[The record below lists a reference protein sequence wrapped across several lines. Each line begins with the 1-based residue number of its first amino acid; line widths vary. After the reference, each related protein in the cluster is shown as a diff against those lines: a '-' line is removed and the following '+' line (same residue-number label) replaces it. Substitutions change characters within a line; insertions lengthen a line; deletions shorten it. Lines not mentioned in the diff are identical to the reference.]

1 MKKRGRPK
9 SSYQDF
15 GILERAVLAVY
26 AYVQAREA
34 GDKHIVAITEA
45 VNYIRTICPSM
56 KISET
61 EVKRIVAVWR
71 SIQRATCLV
80 VSKPDPQH
88 SIISLPRGGRGKIL
102 YTVSVGPRPTYP
114 RANAAEK
121 PKKRCNSGR

>member
-1 MKKRGRPK
+1 MC
-9 SSYQDF
+9 
-15 GILERAVLAVY
+15 

-45 VNYIRTICPSM
+45 VNYIRTTCPSM

-61 EVKRIVAVWR
+61 EVKRIVAAWR
-71 SIQRATCLV
+71 SERRTTCLV

-88 SIISLPRGGRGKIL
+88 SMIPLPRGGTGRKL
-102 YTVSVGPRPTYP
+102 YTVSVRPRRTYP

-121 PKKRCNSGR
+121 PKQRCNSSR